1 MKTTE
6 VGKVTV
12 SYNNGEVENIVFTT
26 NILNNVN
33 NTIHSSIDDNYKE
46 IKDKLSSNDREKI
59 NEAAQYILANV
70 FSKVTDLEL
79 RDFESSE
86 LESKVF
92 CNEEDGIVTE
102 CTIVY
107 YLIDKT

>member
-1 MKTTE
+1 MKKTE

-12 SYNNGEVENIVFTT
+12 KYNNGEIENVEFFM
-26 NILNNVN
+26 NVPLH
-33 NTIHSSIDDNYKE
+33 NTLAEQQDE
-46 IKDKLSSNDREKI
+46 IKNKLSSNNKEKI

-92 CNEEDGIVTE
+92 CNEEDGIITE

-107 YLIDKT
+107 YLIEK